1 MDAIF
6 LAFKESGISS
16 NKFIQKIKKNL
27 NLKKIGHSGT
37 LDPFASGILLI
48 GTGNYTKLLHNFNNL
63 DKTYQGTILLGKETD
78 TLDITGKILK
88 EEIVNLDIKKIK
100 KEIKDNFIGDILQV
114 PPIFSAIKIKGK
126 PAYKYAIKGKNIDLE
141 AKKRFI
147 YYFNIYETDKK
158 NEFNFETKVSSG
170 TYIRSIARDLAFKLN
185 SIAII
190 KNLKR
195 IKIGN
200 LKIDDPYNKIIKI
213 EDPYEILK
221 IKKIELNIEK
231 TKEIL
236 DGKKVKILDCDDLIL
251 LAYNKKNDNEIFIQK
266 INENI
271 YKIKKRI
278 K

>member
-63 DKTYQGTILLGKETD
+63 DKTYQGTILFGKETD

-100 KEIKDNFIGDILQV
+100 KEIKDNFIGDISQV

-147 YYFNIYETDKK
+147 YYFNIYETDKN
-158 NEFNFETKVSSG
+158 NEFNFEIKVSSG
-170 TYIRSIARDLAFKLN
+170 TYIRSIARDLSFKLN

-190 KNLKR
+190 KDLKR

-200 LKIDDPYNKIIKI
+200 LKIEDPYNKIEKI

-236 DGKKVKILDCDDLIL
+236 DGKKIEILDYDDLIL
-251 LAYNKKNDNEIFIQK
+251 LAYNKKNNNEIFIQK
-266 INENI
+266 INKNT